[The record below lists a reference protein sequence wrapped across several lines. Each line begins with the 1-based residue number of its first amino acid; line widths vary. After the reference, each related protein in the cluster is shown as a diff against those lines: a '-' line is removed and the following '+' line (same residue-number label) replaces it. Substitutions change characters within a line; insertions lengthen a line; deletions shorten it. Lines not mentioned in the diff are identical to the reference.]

1 MVAEPLISAL
11 VSVVAELS
19 PEVAVLADEPEDF
32 ALVSL
37 AAELSPEVVVLAAEP
52 EVVLVVVGFVSVVL
66 VAVVSEP
73 QASVDIAVAFVVL
86 VLVSGVVGEVD
97 SLGRPKFAVSPN
109 AYSFPSL
116 SSSVE
121 FDDEVFVGSS
131 IGARTNYGL
140 CSTLSNLDP
149 RQNKNRE
156 HTYNKPSPG
165 HNNVSDTNGLPMGA
179 TTNHSRK
186 RGLPQHQGKRK
197 HRSQAAL
204 SILVVRQIRW
214 AAENQY

>member
-1 MVAEPLISAL
+1 VVAEPLIFAL
-11 VSVVAELS
+11 VSAVAELS
-19 PEVAVLADEPEDF
+19 PEVAVLAAEPEDL

-37 AAELSPEVVVLAAEP
+37 AAELSPEVAVLAAEP
-52 EVVLVVVGFVSVVL
+52 EAVLAAVVL

-97 SLGRPKFAVSPN
+97 SPGRPKFVVSPN
-109 AYSFPSL
+109 TYSSPSL

-121 FDDEVFVGSS
+121 FDGEVFVGSS

-149 RQNKNRE
+149 HQNKNRE

-186 RGLPQHQGKRK
+186 KGLPQHQEKRK
-197 HRSQAAL
+197 HMSQAAL